1 MEVVINSI
9 INAVQT
15 GAMYGVLVLG
25 VYITYSILDFPD
37 LSVDGTVPLGGVIS
51 AMLILKG
58 YNPWLALLAAF
69 AAGALAGSVTGLL
82 HVKLKIRPLLCGIL
96 VMTALLSVNLMLMKA
111 ATGGMSIASLPD
123 EKTLFNTLPASL
135 IPDEVA
141 GFRIQQLIVCLVVV
155 LVCKFLM
162 DWFFS
167 TKSGMLLRA
176 TGSNDQYVT
185 MLARNP
191 GTTKILGLALGNGF
205 AAMAGALIT
214 QQKHTADLQFGT
226 GMVVLG
232 LASVII
238 GVSLFRKVRFLRST
252 TKVLIGSVLYQA
264 VMTVATSLGASDQLK
279 LIMAA
284 IFVVALVC
292 NNLMDKGRMAH
303 D

>member
-58 YNPWLALLAAF
+58 YNPWLAMLAAF

>member
-58 YNPWLALLAAF
+58 YNPWLAMLAAF

-111 ATGGMSIASLPD
+111 ATGGMSIASLPN

-135 IPDEVA
+135 IPDEAA

>member
-1 MEVVINSI
+1 MEVVVNLI
-9 INAVQT
+9 INALQT

-37 LSVDGTVPLGGVIS
+37 LSVDGTVPLGGVVS

-58 YNPWLALLAAF
+58 INPWLALLAAF

-135 IPDEVA
+135 IPDQVG
-141 GFRIQQLIVCLVVV
+141 GFRIQPLIVCLVVV

-191 GTTKILGLALGNGF
+191 GSMKILGLALGNGF

-238 GVSLFRKVRFLRST
+238 GVSLFHKVRRLRST

-292 NNLMDKGRMAH
+292 NNLMNKGRMVH